1 MMEEGRRSNDPLMD
15 VDTDGEM
22 REGSRAAWHAM
33 IDSLGDNDIDGA
45 LEFRELG
52 REEIDR
58 VWTIDRREHIA
69 NSYRLVD
76 GWLRLDAINVDV
88 PGWPPDDVVKT
99 APLLYEMFDRGARFF
114 AAFDGAQLAGSSVL
128 DTLPRGERGDLL
140 QLEFMH
146 VGRDYRGQGLG
157 SRLFEQARAAAREL
171 GARALYISATPTE
184 NTIRFYQRC
193 GATLLAVPDPELFAL
208 EPEDIHLECPV

>member
-1 MMEEGRRSNDPLMD
+1 MTSTER
-15 VDTDGEM
+15 
-22 REGSRAAWHAM
+22 
-33 IDSLGDNDIDGA
+33 
-45 LEFRELG
+45 LEFRELE
-52 REEIDR
+52 RDEING

-76 GWLRLDAINVDV
+76 GRLQLEALNVDV
-88 PGWPPDDVVKT
+88 PGWPPHDIAKT
-99 APLLYEMFDRGARFF
+99 TRLLFEMFDRGARFF
-114 AAFDGAQLAGSSVL
+114 AAFDGEQLAGLSVL

-157 SRLFEQARAAAREL
+157 RRLLEQARAAARDL
-171 GARALYISATPTE
+171 GARGMYISATPTE
-184 NTIRFYQRC
+184 NTIHFYQGC
-193 GATLLAVPDPELFAL
+193 GATMLAVPDPELFAM